1 MPSNKTCMM
10 VVPATVT
17 VLLFIGKPTA
27 VDPLHCT
34 TVSFSLVT
42 AVIVRVEVMSAKGPV
57 AVVMRLAVFVK
68 VATKEMLLH
77 WGGATSLQSTLL
89 PTGVLSSMNRIRLK
103 NGSTSQSRVNPCTTV
118 QVCHHLSR
126 TGLPHTHTGVQDNS
140 SCTSRTTYIS

>member
-1 MPSNKTCMM
+1 MDA
-10 VVPATVT
+10 PATLT

-34 TVSFSLVT
+34 TVPFSLVT
-42 AVIVRVEVMSAKGPV
+42 AVIVRVEVMSAKGP
-57 AVVMRLAVFVK
+57 VMRLAVFVK

-77 WGGATSLQSTLL
+77 WGGVTSLQSTLL

-118 QVCHHLSR
+118 QV
-126 TGLPHTHTGVQDNS
+126 
-140 SCTSRTTYIS
+140 